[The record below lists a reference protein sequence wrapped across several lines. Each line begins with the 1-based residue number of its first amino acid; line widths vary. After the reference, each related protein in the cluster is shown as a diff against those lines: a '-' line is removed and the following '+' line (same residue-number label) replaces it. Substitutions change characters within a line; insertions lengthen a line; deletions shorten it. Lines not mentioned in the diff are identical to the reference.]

1 MNLAQITK
9 KYEDY
14 KKGLEQDLHKLD
26 DIKKEVSEELFL
38 IKTETLKSPEKIKI
52 ESGQTIEEWGHD
64 FEEFYKSAIFPI
76 SCILPLQTV
85 IAHFSTKI
93 NTLFSSKEINMELD
107 PIVPSSRE
115 IYRIIKQLPEE
126 IVSFA
131 LDGFGTNSLINVYKE
146 GEESFTSAFELL
158 TNKSEIKD
166 ELVLFVKLFDLGSNV
181 EQVFHINDENTFEAV
196 KFYLR
201 ECMASVKEHPDLENT
216 NALFDAFG
224 PDQYISIDHN
234 TSRMSIDSQRH
245 IDYYKRL
252 LLKYIKISPNFDLY
266 TQQCADNILQHPD
279 YIDFNNKLLIECE
292 AILRKETV
300 EAKGMEFLCSSVEE
314 SRKRGNGKTE
324 KPFPLPFPEH
334 LGITDKKEQL
344 KFLENLFNKLAP
356 KFFAENTR
364 LDIFQYLLG
373 GGDKPNDYRGER
385 IVWKGDF
392 AHVQIFYVCYY
403 DIDVPN
409 KKSYDWEP
417 LKKIFFIKGRKDV
430 SSNGKK
436 NVENPRYSEYF
447 KTFEN
452 YITNAKPI

>member
-245 IDYYKRL
+245 IDYYKEY
-252 LLKYIKISPNFDLY
+252 K
-266 TQQCADNILQHPD
+266 
-279 YIDFNNKLLIECE
+279 
-292 AILRKETV
+292 
-300 EAKGMEFLCSSVEE
+300 
-314 SRKRGNGKTE
+314 NG
-324 KPFPLPFPEH
+324 
-334 LGITDKKEQL
+334 
-344 KFLENLFNKLAP
+344 
-356 KFFAENTR
+356 
-364 LDIFQYLLG
+364 
-373 GGDKPNDYRGER
+373 
-385 IVWKGDF
+385 VWK
-392 AHVQIFYVCYY
+392 
-403 DIDVPN
+403 
-409 KKSYDWEP
+409 
-417 LKKIFFIKGRKDV
+417 
-430 SSNGKK
+430 
-436 NVENPRYSEYF
+436 
-447 KTFEN
+447 
-452 YITNAKPI
+452 